1 MKTLTIRNVPSAL
14 ATALEAEKSRRGL
27 SLNRTVLAVMQE
39 ALGVSEG
46 APRGNRLCR
55 LPVEW
60 LSTIVTIPDAATWE
74 VRQTPDAVL
83 NVGPSTALPPFDLLS
98 G

>member
-55 LPVEW
+55 LAGTEW
-60 LSTIVTIPDAATWE
+60 GLSTIVTIPDAAT
-74 VRQTPDAVL
+74 
-83 NVGPSTALPPFDLLS
+83 
-98 G
+98 